1 MFTAMLKKT
10 LNRAIDVV
18 EKTQTT
24 MVTGRITRVV
34 GIVME
39 GVGVSARVGDICL
52 IYPDGGEPLEAEVV
66 GFSGEKI
73 LIMPFGDVR
82 GIGAGSRIS
91 IVKKGA
97 TTGVGEGL
105 LGRIIDGCGKAIDG
119 KGNVEYEAEY
129 PLYRN
134 PPAPL
139 DRRPIDTP
147 LDVGIRAIN
156 ALVTIGKGQRMGIFA
171 GSGVGKSVLIG
182 MMAKGTAADVNV
194 IALIGERG
202 REVKE
207 FIERELGYEGLKNS
221 VVVAATSDEPPLIR
235 IRAAFVAQTIAE
247 YFRDRGKDVLL
258 VMDSLTRFA
267 MAQREV
273 GLASG
278 EPPTTKG
285 YPPSVFALLP
295 KLLERPGALQKGG
308 TITALYTIL
317 TEVDDVNDPVAD
329 AVRAILDGHIVLSRE
344 LATMGHFPAID
355 VLQSISRV
363 MNNVVSAQH
372 MQLATELKSILA
384 DYMKAKD
391 LINIGAYKKGND
403 KRIDRAIDMI
413 ERINNFLRQNIT
425 EKVDFE
431 DSLQLLYALF
441 S

>member
-1 MFTAMLKKT
+1 MFVARMKKN
-10 LNRAIDVV
+10 LNRAIEVV
-18 EKTQTT
+18 EKAQTT

-39 GVGVSARVGDICL
+39 GVGVSARVGDTCL
-52 IYPDGGEPLEAEVV
+52 IYPDGEEPLEAEVV
-66 GFSGEKI
+66 GFSGDKI

-91 IVKKGA
+91 IVRKGA
-97 TTGVGEGL
+97 ATGVGMGL
-105 LGRIIDGCGKAIDG
+105 LGRIIDGCGRAIDG
-119 KGNVEYEAEY
+119 RGNIEYEAEHH
-129 PLYRN
+129 LYRN
-134 PPAPL
+134 PPPPL
-139 DRRPIDTP
+139 DRRVIETP

-156 ALVTIGKGQRMGIFA
+156 GLVTIGKGQRMGIFA

-182 MMAKGTAADVNV
+182 MMAKGTSADVNV

-207 FIERELGYEGLKNS
+207 FIERELGQEGLRNS
-221 VVVAATSDEPPLIR
+221 VVVVATSDEPPLIR

-247 YFRDRGKDVLL
+247 HFRDRGKDVLL

-267 MAQREV
+267 MAQREI

-278 EPPTTKG
+278 EPPATKG
-285 YPPSVFALLP
+285 YPPSVFTLLP
-295 KLLERPGALQKGG
+295 KLLERPGAVQKGG

-317 TEVDDVNDPVAD
+317 TEGDDVNDPVAD
-329 AVRAILDGHIVLSRE
+329 SVRAILDGHIVLSRE

-355 VLQSISRV
+355 VLHSISRV

-372 MQLATELKSILA
+372 MQFATELKSILA
-384 DYMKAKD
+384 DYTKAKD
-391 LINIGAYKKGND
+391 LINIGAYKRGND

-413 ERINNFLRQNIT
+413 ESINGFLKQDMT
-425 EKVDFE
+425 ERVDFE

>member
-1 MFTAMLKKT
+1 MSLARIREN
-10 LNRAIDVV
+10 LNRAIKVV
-18 EKTQTT
+18 EDTQTT
-24 MVTGRITRVV
+24 IVTGRITRVV
-34 GIVME
+34 GTVME
-39 GVGVSARVGDICL
+39 GVGVSARVGDTCI
-52 IYPDGGEPLEAEVV
+52 IYPDSGEPLPAEVV

-73 LIMPFGDVR
+73 LIMPFGEVR
-82 GIGAGSRIS
+82 GIGAGSRIA

-97 TTGVGEGL
+97 TTGVGGRL
-105 LGRIIDGCGKAIDG
+105 LGRIIDGCGRPIDG
-119 KGNVEYEAEY
+119 RGNIEYDTEY

-139 DRRPIDTP
+139 ERRPIDTP

-156 ALVTIGKGQRMGIFA
+156 ALVTIGKGQRVGILA
-171 GSGVGKSVLIG
+171 GSGVGKSVLMG
-182 MMAKGTAADVNV
+182 MMAKGTTADVSV
-194 IALIGERG
+194 IALVGERG

-207 FIERELGYEGLKNS
+207 FIERELGQEGLKNS
-221 VVVAATSDEPPLIR
+221 VVVVATSDEPPLIR
-235 IRAAFVAQTIAE
+235 IRAAFVAHTIAE
-247 YFRDRGKDVLL
+247 YFRDTGRDVLL

-295 KLLERPGALQKGG
+295 KLLERPGAVQNRG

-317 TEVDDVNDPVAD
+317 TEGDDVNDPVAD
-329 AVRAILDGHIVLSRE
+329 SVRAILDGHIVLSRE

-355 VLQSISRV
+355 VLNSVSRV
-363 MNNVVSAQH
+363 MNNVVSAEH
-372 MQLATELKSILA
+372 LQLATELKGILA
-384 DYMKAKD
+384 DYTKAKD

-403 KRIDRAIDMI
+403 KRIDRAIEMI
-413 ERINNFLRQNIT
+413 DRINSFLKQDVS
-425 EKVDFE
+425 EKVDLE

>member
-1 MFTAMLKKT
+1 MFTARLKKT

-119 KGNVEYEAEY
+119 KGNIEYEAEY

-317 TEVDDVNDPVAD
+317 TEGDDVNDPVAD

>member
-1 MFTAMLKKT
+1 MFTARLKKT

-119 KGNVEYEAEY
+119 KGNIEYEAEY

-295 KLLERPGALQKGG
+295 KLLERPGTLQKGG

-317 TEVDDVNDPVAD
+317 TEGDDVNDPVAD

>member
-1 MFTAMLKKT
+1 MFTARLKKT

-317 TEVDDVNDPVAD
+317 TEGDDVNDPVAD

>member
-1 MFTAMLKKT
+1 MFTARLKKT

-119 KGNVEYEAEY
+119 KGNIEYEAEY

-317 TEVDDVNDPVAD
+317 TEGDDVNDPVAD

-391 LINIGAYKKGND
+391 LISIGAYKKGND